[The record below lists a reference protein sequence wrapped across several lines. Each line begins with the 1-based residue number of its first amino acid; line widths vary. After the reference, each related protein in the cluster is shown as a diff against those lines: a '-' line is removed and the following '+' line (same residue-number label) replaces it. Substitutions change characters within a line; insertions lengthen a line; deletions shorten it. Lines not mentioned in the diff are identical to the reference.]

1 MKKIYLFL
9 IITTLSSFSTYLF
22 LKITKINEQ
31 FFENNITIKFLE
43 SNYNLFNVISKRE
56 SFVYFSNNKLSMTAY
71 SNLVDTIVTE
81 NLCNRNANEQLKPI
95 QVNWNKSINFK
106 IFFLEQE
113 KIEICLKKIKKILDK
128 LDVMFLNT
136 VDEYINI
143 SNNNRIIKN
152 ADEEILIN
160 NLKKLKNNQQ
170 KKFYRIASRIKK
182 IEGGINIIL
191 SVFFLFN
198 LFYFVFYRMSKKI
211 NFIK

>member
-22 LKITKINEQ
+22 LKITKINDQ

-43 SNYNLFNVISKRE
+43 SNYNLSNMINNRE
-56 SFVYFSNNKLSMTAY
+56 SFKYFSNNKLSITGY

-81 NLCNRNANEQLKPI
+81 NLCNRNTNEQLKPI
-95 QVNWNKSINFK
+95 QVNWNNSINFK

-170 KKFYRIASRIKK
+170 KKFYRIASRVKK

-198 LFYFVFYRMSKKI
+198 LFYFIFYRMSKKI